1 VAVGGFYPTQWCI
14 RYDAGA
20 DAYVVSLK
28 GFVYREAS

>member
-1 VAVGGFYPTQWCI
+1 VAVGGFYPTQRCI